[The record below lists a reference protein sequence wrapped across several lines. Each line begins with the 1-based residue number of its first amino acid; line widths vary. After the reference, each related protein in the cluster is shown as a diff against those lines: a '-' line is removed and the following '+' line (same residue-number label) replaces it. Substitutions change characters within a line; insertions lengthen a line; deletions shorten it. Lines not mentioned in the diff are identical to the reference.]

1 MDHFAGRNGSREK
14 PMKLARLALLSLC
27 LAAMSIANAPAQ
39 EVSSEKRAEIERLLE
54 VTGALA
60 IGQQM
65 SNFFVTHLAQA
76 IKKDNP
82 NAPQHVIDA
91 IPQEVNAVITES
103 LPLFKELVIPLY
115 DKHFTLDDLRGL
127 NSFYSTPLGKKTISV
142 MPALMQESMAMG
154 AQWGQA
160 MEPRIAQR
168 LRARFKKD
176 NIKL

>member
-1 MDHFAGRNGSREK
+1 MSAVVPRSSAQEK

-39 EVSSEKRAEIERLLE
+39 EVSTEKRAEIERLLE
-54 VTGALA
+54 ITGALA
-60 IGQQM
+60 VGQQM
-65 SNFFVTHLAQA
+65 SSFFVTRLAQA
-76 IKKDNP
+76 IRRDNP

-91 IPQEVNAVITES
+91 IPQEVNAVIVES

-115 DKHFTLDDLRGL
+115 DKYLTLDDLRGL

-142 MPALMQESMAMG
+142 MPALVQESMAMG

-168 LRARFKKD
+168 LRA
-176 NIKL
+176 